1 MRSYYKD
8 RADWLSDCLTYDTN
22 GKALARNAAFK
33 VPFSADVVSEILRKT
48 RIEEK
53 LDLNIDHLQ
62 CLKASAT
69 PPEVEWIHNGRDRPT
84 G

>member
-8 RADWLSDCLTYDTN
+8 RADWLSDCLTYDTK

-33 VPFSADVVSEILRKT
+33 VPFSADVLSEILKKT

-62 CLKASAT
+62 SLKASAT
-69 PPEVEWIHNGRDRPT
+69 PPKVEWIHNGRDRPT

>member
-1 MRSYYKD
+1 MRSCYKD
-8 RADWLSDCLTYDTN
+8 SADWLSDCLTYDTN

-33 VPFSADVVSEILRKT
+33 APFSADVLSENLRKT

-62 CLKASAT
+62 SLKASAT
-69 PPEVEWIHNGRDRPT
+69 PPEVEWIYNGQDRT
-84 G
+84 SC